1 MLKKEITAQRRLEQ
15 TNSNAGSNANEWRP
29 KTEALCELAAI
40 LCPTNC
46 GSSSICNDRD
56 AEEWSQTCDSS
67 GLNSSITE
75 GDFQIKRIKQEVEF
89 LACTDDEFDYEAVEQ
104 KRSHNDDF
112 LSGIVAAD
120 ATVEEQRRQS
130 EAKRPRG
137 VNFTSLEE
145 DMLVEL
151 VIGKKEVLENKN
163 SDTDSCKTK
172 AKAWEELAIEFNIR
186 CPSNVVCNRGYIKP
200 FANLYL

>member
-1 MLKKEITAQRRLEQ
+1 MPMNGVQKRRHSANWLPYFVQLIAVQVQYVMIGMQRNGR
-15 TNSNAGSNANEWRP
+15 
-29 KTEALCELAAI
+29 KLA
-40 LCPTNC
+40 TV
-46 GSSSICNDRD
+46 RD
-56 AEEWSQTCDSS
+56 W
-67 GLNSSITE
+67 ITE
-75 GDFQIKRIKQEVEF
+75 GDFQIKRIKQKVEF

-104 KRSHNDDF
+104 KRSHKDDF
-112 LSGIVAAD
+112 LSDIVAAD